1 MNTHVQT
8 ELSRRLLVLLVLLM
22 LQVVAH
28 VLAATTLRRV
38 PASSRSRS
46 RSRSPGP
53 GPGSGGGV
61 HDGGPGGVVA

>member
-1 MNTHVQT
+1 MNTNVQT
-8 ELSRRLLVLLVLLM
+8 ELSRRLLVLLVLLI
-22 LQVVAH
+22 LRVVAH
-28 VLAATTLRRV
+28 VLAATTLRQV
-38 PASSRSRS
+38 PASSRR